1 MGNETN
7 QNQAAVLTSLE
18 LSGAGYEEIDR
29 FIDKLMKVTP
39 EDIQSV
45 ANKYIN
51 NLQFVLIGNPQSL
64 EVKNFMY

>member
-1 MGNETN
+1 MKQIKTK
-7 QNQAAVLTSLE
+7 AAVLTRLE

-45 ANKYIN
+45 ANKYID
-51 NLQFVLIGNPQSL
+51 NLQFVLIGNSQSL

>member
-1 MGNETN
+1 MKQIKTK
-7 QNQAAVLTSLE
+7 AAVLTSLE

-51 NLQFVLIGNPQSL
+51 NLQFVLIGNPQTL